1 MAPQKCFPKS
11 GEQELIY
18 FLKNSCSTNG
28 ENQLCVSEVGQWHG
42 LDPPASG
49 RVGSLSLLPPLPSTL
64 NFVLSIFIMKR
75 L

>member
-18 FLKNSCSTNG
+18 LLENSCSING
-28 ENQLCVSEVGQWHG
+28 GSQLCASEVGQWSG
-42 LDPPASG
+42 LDPAASG
-49 RVGSLSLLPPLPSTL
+49 RVRSLSLLPSLPSAL
-64 NFVLSIFIMKR
+64 SFVLSTFIMKH